1 MPHRCTSTSVS
12 PGPGSGRGTSRTSN
26 PRTEVNRVE
35 RIVALTFAPCR
46 LPSGAD
52 TDRQLR
58 LANASVV
65 GQAAAVRPDAH
76 AALAMLMALG
86 IGCGTPAEPRL
97 IWEGAGTPRAA
108 TASEWAS
115 TLAVRQPGVR
125 AGAWGASPDATFQ
138 LLEARVPERPHVH
151 DAHDLTV
158 VLLRGRGVL

>member
-1 MPHRCTSTSVS
+1 
-12 PGPGSGRGTSRTSN
+12 
-26 PRTEVNRVE
+26 
-35 RIVALTFAPCR
+35 
-46 LPSGAD
+46 
-52 TDRQLR
+52 
-58 LANASVV
+58 
-65 GQAAAVRPDAH
+65 
-76 AALAMLMALG
+76 MLMALG
-86 IGCGTPAEPRL
+86 SGCGTPATPRL

-158 VLLRGRGVL
+158 VLLRGRGVLHVEGREHPLAAGDVVHIGRGRVHAFVPTGSEPTLGLAIFSPAAEKTDYREITE